1 VSLIYLLDTNVVSE
15 PLRPAPNEYVL
26 ERLRQHEAEI
36 AIASVVWHELLYGA
50 SRLPSSAK
58 RSAIE
63 DYLNDVVALAFPI
76 LPYDAQAALWH
87 AAERAR
93 LVSLGKTPSFA
104 DGQIAAIAQV
114 NNLIIVTGNTSD
126 FSMFQDLQVENWF
139 EAPA

>member
-1 VSLIYLLDTNVVSE
+1 MSLVYLLDTNVVSE

-50 SRLPSSAK
+50 SRPPSSAK

-87 AAERAR
+87 AAERDR

-139 EAPA
+139 ED